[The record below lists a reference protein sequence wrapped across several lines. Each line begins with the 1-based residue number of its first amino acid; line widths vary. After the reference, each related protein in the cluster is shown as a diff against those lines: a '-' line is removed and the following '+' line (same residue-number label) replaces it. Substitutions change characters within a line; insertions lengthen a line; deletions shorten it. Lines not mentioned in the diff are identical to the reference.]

1 MRAAYL
7 IARREYLS
15 YVATWG
21 FWLSLLAV
29 PIFATI
35 GGVTPALIQSSQ
47 PVRYFAVIDE
57 TGQGLDRLVEQ
68 ARFEQRRAQVR
79 EAIEKMAQGVGGDEA
94 AERALAIFDEDP
106 DGVSQTEEALREV
119 GLSDFSRALDAGRTK
134 AVMVDP
140 PALTADALRP
150 YLSGDTTLDTPE
162 GPASLFAAFFLRP
175 NEETGLEIVYLSS
188 NLTNSDLR
196 LDVRNVL
203 RAHMREQALM
213 EEGLTPERI
222 NAIFEINPLITSWDV
237 STEAG
242 EDREVTFAD
251 KAPFFVALG
260 LAFILWMAV
269 FSVANMLLT
278 SMIEEKGGKIIEL
291 LLSTARLEDI
301 LLGKLVGVAGV
312 SVTLFAIWGGV
323 GVALSTIGGSA
334 IAALDPD
341 LLELLS
347 SVFDPGLLL
356 AGLFFFTCGYLMYGA
371 IFLAMGSLCDTLQ
384 DAQTLM
390 GPVIWIL
397 MLPMLIIVFSIDAL
411 DSMVIQ
417 IGSWVPLWTP
427 FVMMA
432 RLPTD
437 PPLWELLSACA
448 LMVATTLIVLWG
460 AAAVFRQGALRQAQC
475 GLRAQASENGQQE
488 KGLRRTPQALSLPVQ
503 SPEHSK
509 TPYAWRTGFF
519 VSALERLSPAQRSS
533 GDHRHASAAGL
544 RAERACEPVC
554 GRGGSPRPSGALS
567 FQTAFRNGCGA
578 SSRGKC
584 LPAASFSST
593 P

>member
-29 PIFATI
+29 PIFAAI
-35 GGVTPALIQSSQ
+35 GGLTPALIQSSQ
-47 PVRYFAVIDE
+47 PVRYFTVIDE
-57 TGQGLDRLVEQ
+57 TGQGLDQLIEET
-68 ARFEQRRAQVR
+68 RFEERRERVR
-79 EAIEKMAQGVGGDEA
+79 GAIEMMARGMGGDDA
-94 AERALAIFDEDP
+94 AAQALAIFDEDP
-106 DGVSQTEEALREV
+106 DGVSRAEDALQAV
-119 GLSDFSRALDAGRTK
+119 GLSDAASALEAGRTK
-134 AVMVDP
+134 AVQVDP
-140 PALTADALRP
+140 PAQTVEALRA
-150 YLSGDTTLDTPE
+150 YLSGDQTVDTPE
-162 GPASLFAAFFLRP
+162 GPKSLFAAFFIRP
-175 NEETGLEIVYLSS
+175 HPEQGLELVYLSA
-188 NLTNSDLR
+188 NLTNNDLR
-196 LDVRNVL
+196 SDVRNIL
-203 RAHMREQALM
+203 RAHMRETALVS
-213 EEGLTPERI
+213 EGLDPDEI
-222 NAIFEINPLITSWDV
+222 NAILDIRPLVTSLDV
-237 STEAG
+237 NSDAG
-242 EDREVTFAD
+242 EEEEVTFAD
-251 KAPFFVALG
+251 RAPFFVALG

-312 SVTLFAIWGGV
+312 SVTLFAVWGGV
-323 GVALSTIGGSA
+323 GVGLSTLGGSA
-334 IAALDPD
+334 LASVDPD
-341 LLELLS
+341 LLELLT

-397 MLPMLIIVFSIDAL
+397 MLPMLIIVFSINAL

-437 PPLWELLSACA
+437 PPFWELAAACA
-448 LMVATTLIVLWG
+448 LMVATTVLVLWG
-460 AAAVFRQGALRQAQC
+460 AAAVFRQGAL
-475 GLRAQASENGQQE
+475 G
-488 KGLRRTPQALSLPVQ
+488 
-503 SPEHSK
+503 
-509 TPYAWRTGFF
+509 
-519 VSALERLSPAQRSS
+519 
-533 GDHRHASAAGL
+533 HANADSVRKL
-544 RAERACEPVC
+544 LKM
-554 GRGGSPRPSGALS
+554 GGKKKA
-567 FQTAFRNGCGA
+567 
-578 SSRGKC
+578 
-584 LPAASFSST
+584 
-593 P
+593 

>member
-29 PIFATI
+29 PIFAAI
-35 GGVTPALIQSSQ
+35 GGLTPALIQSSQ
-47 PVRYFAVIDE
+47 PVRYFTVIDE
-57 TGQGLDRLVEQ
+57 TGQGLDQLIEET
-68 ARFEQRRAQVR
+68 RFEERRERVR
-79 EAIEKMAQGVGGDEA
+79 GAIEMMARGMGGDDA
-94 AERALAIFDEDP
+94 AARALAIFDEDP
-106 DGVSQTEEALREV
+106 DGVSRAEDALQAV
-119 GLSDFSRALDAGRTK
+119 GLSDAASALEAGRTK
-134 AVMVDP
+134 AVQVDP
-140 PALTADALRP
+140 PAQTVEALRA
-150 YLSGDTTLDTPE
+150 YLSGDQTVDTPE
-162 GPASLFAAFFLRP
+162 GPKSLFAAFFIRP
-175 NEETGLEIVYLSS
+175 HPEQGLELVYLSA
-188 NLTNSDLR
+188 NLTNNDLR
-196 LDVRNVL
+196 SDVRNIL
-203 RAHMREQALM
+203 RAHMRETALVS
-213 EEGLTPERI
+213 EGLDPDEI
-222 NAIFEINPLITSWDV
+222 NAILDIRPLVTSLDV
-237 STEAG
+237 NSDAG
-242 EDREVTFAD
+242 EEEEVTFAD
-251 KAPFFVALG
+251 RAPFFVALG

-312 SVTLFAIWGGV
+312 SVTLFAVWGGV
-323 GVALSTIGGSA
+323 GVGLSTLGGSA
-334 IAALDPD
+334 LASVDPD
-341 LLELLS
+341 LLELLT

-397 MLPMLIIVFSIDAL
+397 MLPMLIIVFSINAL

-437 PPLWELLSACA
+437 PPFWELAAACA
-448 LMVATTLIVLWG
+448 LMVATTVLVLWG
-460 AAAVFRQGALRQAQC
+460 AAAVFRQGAL
-475 GLRAQASENGQQE
+475 G
-488 KGLRRTPQALSLPVQ
+488 
-503 SPEHSK
+503 
-509 TPYAWRTGFF
+509 
-519 VSALERLSPAQRSS
+519 
-533 GDHRHASAAGL
+533 HANADSVRKL
-544 RAERACEPVC
+544 LKM
-554 GRGGSPRPSGALS
+554 GGKKKA
-567 FQTAFRNGCGA
+567 
-578 SSRGKC
+578 
-584 LPAASFSST
+584 
-593 P
+593 